1 MLFRIVVDLQG
12 VVETDLSL
20 PVVVVGVEPELLEV
34 VELLKYEVEAVVV
47 DDGSSKSLFEEEA
60 ESSSSLSSVEEFS
73 FTIESL
79 KELLVV
85 DDAVVGADVDCGG
98 AADD

>member
-60 ESSSSLSSVEEFS
+60 GSSSSLSAVEEFS